1 MRQLLLTATLTMAA
15 WTPAHA
21 TLVYLNDIEVLDTNS
36 NLVWLAPW
44 VTEGL
49 GPVNAYTQ
57 NGWRLSMGGITPID
71 RLISGKLDPEID
83 SYADAVRFFSVFL
96 AGEPETTILN
106 DRYDVPNT
114 VWLYGTWPPPPE
126 FVNPVNG
133 RAECCTA
140 VVNYTLYAGP
150 DSYNPNA
157 LWYLGGHGGP
167 VDLPASGDWPGVRMF
182 LVRDYSVVPIP
193 ASAWLL
199 GTGVVGLLGRSLRRR
214 SVA

>member
-1 MRQLLLTATLTMAA
+1 MRQLLLTATLMIAA

-49 GPVNAYTQ
+49 GPVNAYTK
-57 NGWRLSMGGITPID
+57 NGWRLSMGGIIPID
-71 RLISGKLDPEID
+71 RLIFRNLDPKTD

-114 VWLYGTWPPPPE
+114 VWLYETWPPLPE

-133 RAECCTA
+133 WAECCTG
-140 VVNYTLYAGP
+140 VVEYTVYGP
-150 DSYNPNA
+150 DSLNPNA
-157 LWYLGGHGGP
+157 LWRLGGQGGP
-167 VDLPASGDWPGVRMF
+167 VSLPASGDWPGVRMF
-182 LVRDYSVVPIP
+182 LVRDYSIVPIP
-193 ASAWLL
+193 ASVWLL

-214 SVA
+214 LAA